1 VHYSNIKSKRVTR
14 SVLILEVYKIVKS
27 INIAIA
33 INIIIKIVIN

>member
-14 SVLILEVYKIVKS
+14 SVLILKVYKIVKG

-33 INIIIKIVIN
+33 INTTIKIIIN